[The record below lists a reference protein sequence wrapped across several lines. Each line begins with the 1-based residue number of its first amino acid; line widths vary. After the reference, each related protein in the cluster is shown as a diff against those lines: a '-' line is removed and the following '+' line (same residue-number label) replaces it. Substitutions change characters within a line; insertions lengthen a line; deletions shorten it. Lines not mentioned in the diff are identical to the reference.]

1 MLEYADNPQAYSRLA
16 EAVEAKA
23 DSPFEETVGKSL
35 VAAGYHITQQWEV
48 GAYRIDMVVQYN
60 GKKIAVECDGE
71 QYHSGEEKVRA
82 DMERQTI
89 LERMGW
95 RFIRI
100 RGSEYYRDSE
110 ATMVRVINELTN
122 YGILQESMIEPIAN
136 ITSSEL
142 LSRVKIRAMQIMDEW
157 HSGDED
163 TVEDGD
169 DSKNKM
175 LPITTASP
183 HVLRPESIKRE
194 EKTIAPKQ
202 TEDFVQ
208 VSIDQHETS
217 TSEKPPDSLLK
228 RSNVVSRSR
237 VTQNKSTPDTAK
249 MNNVGRTNAQ
259 RAFTKL
265 GEDILHR
272 LKQEHIHCIDKREQ
286 SGIIWVLFSSAVKE
300 NFENIASNSGYRFSF
315 EPRGSSSTGNK
326 PAWRIM
332 VT

>member
-1 MLEYADNPQAYSRLA
+1 
-16 EAVEAKA
+16 
-23 DSPFEETVGKSL
+23 
-35 VAAGYHITQQWEV
+35 
-48 GAYRIDMVVQYN
+48 MVVQYK

-100 RGSEYYRDSE
+100 RGSEYYRDPE

-122 YGILQESMIEPIAN
+122 YGIMQESMIEQMAN
-136 ITSSEL
+136 TTSSEL

-163 TVEDGD
+163 TVEDVD

-175 LPITTASP
+175 LPITTST
-183 HVLRPESIKRE
+183 HVLRSESKIRE
-194 EKTIAPKQ
+194 EKTIATKLP
-202 TEDFVQ
+202 ENFVQ
-208 VSIDQHETS
+208 ISIGQLLTS
-217 TSEKPPDSLLK
+217 TLEKLPESTQKPSK
-228 RSNVVSRSR
+228 VVSNSH
-237 VTQNKSTPDTAK
+237 VAKNKSTPDAAK
-249 MNNVGRTNAQ
+249 INNVGRKNAQ
-259 RAFTKL
+259 RSFTKR
-265 GEDILHR
+265 GEDILYR
-272 LKQEHIHCIDKREQ
+272 LKQEHIHYIDKIEQ

-300 NFENIASNSGYRFSF
+300 SFENIASNSGYRFSF

>member
-16 EAVEAKA
+16 ESVEAKA
-23 DSPFEETVGKSL
+23 ESPFEEIVGKSL
-35 VAAGYHITQQWEV
+35 VAAGYNITQQWEV

-60 GKKIAVECDGE
+60 GKKVAVECDGE

-100 RGSEYYRDSE
+100 RGSEYYRDPE
-110 ATMVRVINELTN
+110 AIMIRIINELTN
-122 YGILQESMIEPIAN
+122 YGILHENMIEPIAN
-136 ITSSEL
+136 TTSSEL

-157 HSGDED
+157 HIGDED
-163 TVEDGD
+163 TVEDED

-175 LPITTASP
+175 LPETTASP
-183 HVLRPESIKRE
+183 HLLRPTSKKRE
-194 EKTIAPKQ
+194 EKHIAPKQ
-202 TEDFVQ
+202 TENFVQ
-208 VSIDQHETS
+208 VSIDHHETS
-217 TSEKPPDSLLK
+217 TLEKPLDALLK
-228 RSNVVSRSR
+228 PGNLVSRSR
-237 VTQNKSTPDTAK
+237 VPQKKSTPETGK
-249 MNNVGRTNAQ
+249 VNNVGRTNAQ
-259 RAFTKL
+259 RSFTKR
-265 GEDILHR
+265 GEDILLR
-272 LKQEHIHCIDKREQ
+272 LKQEQIHYIDKREQ

-300 NFENIASNSGYRFSF
+300 KFENIASNSGYRFSL
-315 EPRGSSSTGNK
+315 EPRGASSTGNK